1 MPAPIRP
8 LAALLLTGLL
18 LSPLSVSAAGPDGP
32 LEPGQARQSFV
43 LPEGLDIELVASEP
57 QIADPVAMAFDE
69 HNRLWVVEMGDYP
82 HGPEP
87 GQPPR
92 SKIKLLLDQD
102 GDGRFETVHTFAEKL
117 LFVTGVLPW
126 RGGVIVTLSGQV
138 AWMKDADGDFKA
150 DVVETWFTGFA
161 EQNSQLRANH
171 PALGPDGWVYIA
183 NGLRGGKVVTVKPEW
198 AVPGHEPLD
207 ISNRDFRFDP
217 HSGRSEAITGTGQF
231 GLTFNDLGERFVC
244 TNRNPCIQIVLED
257 RYLKRN
263 PHLVVNRLTHDVAPA
278 GELSRL
284 YPLTRAWT
292 TSNLH
297 AHQFTAACGL
307 VYFRGAALPA
317 EFACDFFTCDP
328 TANLVHRTQTAPR
341 DDILL
346 HAQPKPEGPEFLASR
361 DEWFRPVNLSNGP
374 DGALYVVDMYRAVI
388 EHPEF
393 MPDELK
399 KRPDLKLG
407 MDRGRIWRV
416 AAKGRRHPVP
426 QLWTAE
432 SLWKHR
438 EASQAGRWHDETLLR
453 LQRESRVI
461 AKPQTEL
468 ERLRERHAPPAV
480 LRFHEALAAGDAPLT
495 NESLTRL
502 SGLLLEAPDSAALR
516 AAGLSSAGER
526 PAALLATVLQQ
537 LAQRADVSDCGPLL
551 EELAVLIGSR
561 HEPAETQRVVAQL
574 AEEWKL
580 SSREQTDPELTGSAL
595 TGLRMRL
602 ALWRGLITGL
612 QRRSAAGKILEE
624 QPDAVRAAV
633 QQLLSEAVRNA
644 GHDAMPTSV
653 RQELLRSLAITPAGL
668 LQPLHTLL
676 ETHVLPV
683 AMSNADQALRLEA
696 IRVLQSIPLPA
707 FDAWLRKQYIVEGP
721 AMRRV
726 LLDAW
731 LARSDRMPGLLE
743 AIEQGSI
750 SKGDLDQ
757 SRRQRLL
764 RGVAASQK
772 PRAEKLL
779 AESPA
784 ADRVQVLAAYQP
796 ALTMK
801 GDPLK
806 GRQLFEKQCA
816 TCHRVA
822 EVGTQVGPDISDSR
836 VKTVEQLLVSIL
848 DPNRAVDANFF
859 GYSVT
864 LNDGRI
870 LSGLIMEETSTSVTL
885 RQPEGKNVSLL
896 RTEIE
901 ELRSTGMSLMPVGL
915 EKNLPPQEL
924 ADLIAFIKNWRYLD
938 GRTPVGGP

>member
-1 MPAPIRP
+1 MPAHIPIP
-8 LAALLLTGLL
+8 AALLLTGLL
-18 LSPLSVSAAGPDGP
+18 LSSLSVSAAGPDGP
-32 LEPGQARQSFV
+32 LEPDQARQSFV
-43 LPEGLDIELVASEP
+43 LTEGLAIELVASEP

-92 SKIKLLLDQD
+92 SKIKLLLDQN
-102 GDGRFETVHTFAEKL
+102 GDGRFETAHTFAEKL
-117 LFVTGVLPW
+117 LFVTGILPW

-138 AWMKDADGDFKA
+138 AWMKDTDGDFKA

-171 PALGPDGWVYIA
+171 PTLGPDGWVYIA

-198 AVPGHEPLD
+198 AEPGREPLD

-217 HSGRSEAITGTGQF
+217 RTGRNEAITGTGQF

-244 TNRNPCIQIVLED
+244 TNRNPCIQIVFED

-307 VYFRGAALPA
+307 VYFRGTALPA
-317 EFACDFFTCDP
+317 EFSGNFFTCDP

-346 HAQPKPEGPEFLASR
+346 NSLPGVEGTEFLASR

-407 MDRGRIWRV
+407 MDRGRIWRIASNGV
-416 AAKGRRHPVP
+416 KTSPLRPWTIESIAKLRAAG
-426 QLWTAE
+426 
-432 SLWKHR
+432 
-438 EASQAGRWHDETLLR
+438 QAGLWHEETLRRLR
-453 LQRESRVI
+453 LESDS
-461 AKPQTEL
+461 ADSSQTEL
-468 ERLRERHAPPAV
+468 ERLQALQAPAAV
-480 LRFHEALAAGDAPLT
+480 VRFHEALAMGDAPLT
-495 NESLTRL
+495 DSSLTRL
-502 SGLLLEAPDSAALR
+502 ASLLLQAPESAALR
-516 AAGLSSAGER
+516 AAALSSTGDQPSR
-526 PAALLATVLQQ
+526 LLDAVLQQ
-537 LAQRADVSDCGPLL
+537 LPRRASPADCGPLL

-561 HEPAETQRVVAQL
+561 HQADETRKVVARL
-574 AEEWKL
+574 VEGLTL
-580 SSREQTDPELTGSAL
+580 SVSDPAARDWAAL
-595 TGLRMRL
+595 RLRL
-602 ALWRGLITGL
+602 ALWRGLIAGL
-612 QRRSAAGKILEE
+612 QRRGAAGKVLEGHSE
-624 QPDAVRAAV
+624 DSHSAL
-633 QQLLSEAVRNA
+633 QQLLADAIQNASRDSVATDVRL
-644 GHDAMPTSV
+644 D
-653 RQELLRSLAITPAGL
+653 LLRSLTVTPLVL
-668 LQPLHTLL
+668 LNPLSASL
-676 ETHVLPV
+676 ETNLLPV
-683 AMSNADQALRLEA
+683 AMHDADSTLRLEA
-696 IRVLQSIPLPA
+696 LRALQGVPLPA
-707 FDAWLRKQYIVEGP
+707 FDEWLRKQYLVEGP
-721 AMRRV
+721 SMRRV

-731 LARSDRMPGLLE
+731 LARSDRMPGLLD
-743 AIEQGSI
+743 AIEQGTI
-750 SKGDLDQ
+750 AKADLDQ
-757 SRRQRLL
+757 QRRQRLL
-764 RGVAASQK
+764 RGIEAGQK
-772 PRAEKLL
+772 ARAEKLL

-796 ALTMK
+796 VLAMK

-806 GRQLFEKQCA
+806 GRLLFEKQCA

-859 GYSVT
+859 GYTAT
-864 LNDGRI
+864 LHDGRV
-870 LSGLIMEETSTSVTL
+870 LSGLITEETSTSVTL

-915 EKNLPPQEL
+915 EKNLPPQDL
-924 ADLIAFIKNWRYLD
+924 ANLIAFIKNWRYLD